1 MNNNIRCIMF
11 ASRLNFVVM
20 PYGVHLVPS
29 CSAFNEVCST
39 VENNYE
45 MVSFLNVVT
54 GATGQNKLIYDEQP
68 AYDKAKDL
76 VADL

>member
-20 PYGVHLVPS
+20 HYGVHLIPS
-29 CSAFNEVCST
+29 CSAFNEGCSRPT

-45 MVSFLNVVT
+45 MVPFLNVVT
-54 GATGQNKLIYDEQP
+54 GTTQQS
-68 AYDKAKDL
+68 
-76 VADL
+76 